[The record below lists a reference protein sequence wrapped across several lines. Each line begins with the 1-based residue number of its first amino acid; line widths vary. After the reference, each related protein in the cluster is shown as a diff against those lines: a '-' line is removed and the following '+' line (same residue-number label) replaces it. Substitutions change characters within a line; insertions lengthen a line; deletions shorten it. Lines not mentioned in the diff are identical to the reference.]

1 MLFYELDKN
10 KVYQE
15 IMNLIQEKH
24 PMLIE
29 SLKKAK
35 DMGFRGRAAYFI
47 AYYMMKDEQNKLE
60 KWNITNNLMN
70 NGYSEKTIKK
80 WFKDSDFNKKSL
92 FSEFKEDAD
101 IETDIDF
108 GIIKQIP
115 CEKDDLDDNFNDDP
129 FDDEDLDDL
138 DDLFDDDDNFN
149 DDLFDDLDDNFNDDK
164 ISDLDDFFDSLDDPF
179 FESNINQENE
189 EDDVKIYKPKK
200 DDFTDDDFGLQDVK
214 ISGNDIRI

>member
-1 MLFYELDKN
+1 MYYESDKN
-10 KVYQE
+10 NVYQE
-15 IMNLIQEKH
+15 IMNLIQERH
-24 PMLIE
+24 PMFIE

-35 DMGFRGRAAYFI
+35 DMGFEERAAYFI
-47 AYYMMKDEQNKLE
+47 AYYMMKDTQNRLE
-60 KWNITNNLMN
+60 KWNIASHLKEE
-70 NGYSEKTIKK
+70 GYSEKTIKK

-115 CEKDDLDDNFNDDP
+115 CEKDD
-129 FDDEDLDDL
+129 
-138 DDLFDDDDNFN
+138 FDDDD
-149 DDLFDDLDDNFNDDK
+149 FDDD
-164 ISDLDDFFDSLDDPF
+164 DLDDFFDSLDDPF
-179 FESNINQENE
+179 FEESNINQENE

>member
-15 IMNLIQEKH
+15 IMNLIQKKH
-24 PMLIE
+24 PGLIAH
-29 SLKKAK
+29 LKRAK

-60 KWNITNNLMN
+60 KWRITNNLMD
-70 NGYSEKTIKK
+70 NGYSRETIEK
-80 WFKDSDFNKKSL
+80 WFNNYNEISETFFKLDRDGEIDS
-92 FSEFKEDAD
+92 
-101 IETDIDF
+101 DIDF

-115 CEKDDLDDNFNDDP
+115 CEKDD
-129 FDDEDLDDL
+129 
-138 DDLFDDDDNFN
+138 
-149 DDLFDDLDDNFNDDK
+149 DLDDNFNDDLDDLDDPFDDE
-164 ISDLDDFFDSLDDPF
+164 DLDDFFDSLDDPF
-179 FESNINQENE
+179 FEESNINQENE

>member
-1 MLFYELDKN
+1 MF
-10 KVYQE
+10 
-15 IMNLIQEKH
+15 
-24 PMLIE
+24 IE

-35 DMGFRGRAAYFI
+35 DMGFEERAAYFI
-47 AYYMMKDEQNKLE
+47 AYYMMKDTQNRLE
-60 KWNITNNLMN
+60 KWNIASHLKEE
-70 NGYSEKTIKK
+70 GYSEKTIKK

-200 DDFTDDDFGLQDVK
+200 DDCTDDDFGL
-214 ISGNDIRI
+214 

>member
-1 MLFYELDKN
+1 MYYESDKN
-10 KVYQE
+10 NVYQE

-35 DMGFRGRAAYFI
+35 DMGFEERAAYFI
-47 AYYMMKDEQNKLE
+47 AYYMMKDTQNRLE
-60 KWNITNNLMN
+60 KWNITNHLKEQ
-70 NGYSEKTIKK
+70 GYDERTIKK

-92 FSEFKEDAD
+92 FSEFKEDAG

-115 CEKDDLDDNFNDDP
+115 CEKDDDNLDDP

-138 DDLFDDDDNFN
+138 FGDDDDFYDLDDLF
-149 DDLFDDLDDNFNDDK
+149 K
-164 ISDLDDFFDSLDDPF
+164 
-179 FESNINQENE
+179 
-189 EDDVKIYKPKK
+189 
-200 DDFTDDDFGLQDVK
+200 DDDF
-214 ISGNDIRI
+214 

>member
-1 MLFYELDKN
+1 
-10 KVYQE
+10 
-15 IMNLIQEKH
+15 
-24 PMLIE
+24 MLIE

-115 CEKDDLDDNFNDDP
+115 CEKDD
-129 FDDEDLDDL
+129 
-138 DDLFDDDDNFN
+138 FDDDD
-149 DDLFDDLDDNFNDDK
+149 FDDD
-164 ISDLDDFFDSLDDPF
+164 DLDDFFDSLDDPF
-179 FESNINQENE
+179 FEESNINQENE

-200 DDFTDDDFGLQDVK
+200 DDFTDDDFGL
-214 ISGNDIRI
+214 

>member
-10 KVYQE
+10 NVYQE
-15 IMNLIQEKH
+15 IMNLIQKKH

-29 SLKKAK
+29 SLKRVK

-47 AYYMMKDEQNKLE
+47 AYYIMKDEQNKLE
-60 KWNITNNLMN
+60 KWRITNNLMD
-70 NGYSEKTIKK
+70 NGCSRETIEK
-80 WFKDSDFNKKSL
+80 WFNNYNEISETFFKLDRDGEIDS
-92 FSEFKEDAD
+92 
-101 IETDIDF
+101 DIDF

-115 CEKDDLDDNFNDDP
+115 CEKDD
-129 FDDEDLDDL
+129 
-138 DDLFDDDDNFN
+138 
-149 DDLFDDLDDNFNDDK
+149 DLDDNFNDVK
-164 ISDLDDFFDSLDDPF
+164 ISDLDDDEDLDDPFDDDDLDDFFDSLDDPF
-179 FESNINQENE
+179 FEESNINQENE

>member
-1 MLFYELDKN
+1 
-10 KVYQE
+10 
-15 IMNLIQEKH
+15 
-24 PMLIE
+24 MLIE

-47 AYYMMKDEQNKLE
+47 AYYMMKDEQNRLE
-60 KWNITNNLMN
+60 KWRITNNLKEE
-70 NGYSEKTIKK
+70 GYSEKTIEK

-115 CEKDDLDDNFNDDP
+115 CEKDDDNFNDVKIYDP
-129 FDDEDLDDL
+129 FDDDDL
-138 DDLFDDDDNFN
+138 DDLFDDE
-149 DDLFDDLDDNFNDDK
+149 DLDDNFNDDLD
-164 ISDLDDFFDSLDDPF
+164 DLDDFFDSLDDPF
-179 FESNINQENE
+179 FEESNINQENE

-200 DDFTDDDFGLQDVK
+200 DDFTDDDFGL
-214 ISGNDIRI
+214 

>member
-1 MLFYELDKN
+1 
-10 KVYQE
+10 
-15 IMNLIQEKH
+15 
-24 PMLIE
+24 MLIE

-60 KWNITNNLMN
+60 KWNITNNLLD
-70 NGYSEKTIKK
+70 NGCSRETIEK

-108 GIIKQIP
+108 GIIEQIP

-138 DDLFDDDDNFN
+138 FDDDDL
-149 DDLFDDLDDNFNDDK
+149 DELDDLDDDEDLD
-164 ISDLDDFFDSLDDPF
+164 DLDDFFDSLDDPF
-179 FESNINQENE
+179 FEESNINQENE

-200 DDFTDDDFGLQDVK
+200 DDFTDDDFGL
-214 ISGNDIRI
+214 

>member
-15 IMNLIQEKH
+15 IMNLIQKKH
-24 PMLIE
+24 PGLIAH
-29 SLKKAK
+29 LKRAK

-60 KWNITNNLMN
+60 KWRITNNLMDNGCSRETIEKWFN
-70 NGYSEKTIKK
+70 NYSEISETF
-80 WFKDSDFNKKSL
+80 FKLDRDGEIDS
-92 FSEFKEDAD
+92 
-101 IETDIDF
+101 DIDF

-115 CEKDDLDDNFNDDP
+115 CEKDD
-129 FDDEDLDDL
+129 
-138 DDLFDDDDNFN
+138 
-149 DDLFDDLDDNFNDDK
+149 DLDDNFNDDLDDLDDPFDDLD
-164 ISDLDDFFDSLDDPF
+164 DLDDFFDSLDDPF
-179 FESNINQENE
+179 FEESNINQENE

>member
-10 KVYQE
+10 NVYQE
-15 IMNLIQEKH
+15 IMNLIQKKH
-24 PMLIE
+24 PSLIAH
-29 SLKKAK
+29 LKRAK

-60 KWNITNNLMN
+60 KWNITNNLMEE
-70 NGYSEKTIKK
+70 GYSEKTIKK
-80 WFKDSDFNKKSL
+80 WFKDSDFNKESL
-92 FSEFKEDAD
+92 FPEFEEDAV

-115 CEKDDLDDNFNDDP
+115 CEKDDDLDDP
-129 FDDEDLDDL
+129 FDDEDLDDP
-138 DDLFDDDDNFN
+138 FDDEDNFN
-149 DDLFDDLDDNFNDDK
+149 DVK

-179 FESNINQENE
+179 FEESNINQENE

-200 DDFTDDDFGLQDVK
+200 DDFTDDDFGLQDVR
-214 ISGNDIRI
+214 ISGDDIRI

>member
-1 MLFYELDKN
+1 
-10 KVYQE
+10 
-15 IMNLIQEKH
+15 
-24 PMLIE
+24 
-29 SLKKAK
+29 
-35 DMGFRGRAAYFI
+35 MGFRGRAAYFI

-115 CEKDDLDDNFNDDP
+115 CEKDDLDDPFDGVKISDP
-129 FDDEDLDDL
+129 FDDEDLDE
-138 DDLFDDDDNFN
+138 
-149 DDLFDDLDDNFNDDK
+149 
-164 ISDLDDFFDSLDDPF
+164 LDDFFDSLDDPF
-179 FESNINQENE
+179 FEESNINQENE
-189 EDDVKIYKPKK
+189 EDD
-200 DDFTDDDFGLQDVK
+200 FTDDDFGL
-214 ISGNDIRI
+214 